1 MENLL
6 SIQREYFSSGATLP
20 VSARIGALKKL
31 RDVIESR
38 AEDISA
44 ALYSDLGKSSFESYM
59 SEIGMVLSEINYML
73 RHIKKYSRIKRVK
86 TPLAQFLAKSYV
98 KKSPYGCVLIMSPWN
113 YPFMLAMEPLVD
125 AIAAGNCAIVKPSA
139 YSPATGKLIEDIVSD
154 TFLPQYVKVVT
165 GGRKENEALLD
176 MPFDKIFF
184 TGSYEVGKT
193 VMRKAAERLTP
204 VTLELGGKSPCVIDK
219 SAKIKLAAK
228 RIVFGKFLNCGQT
241 CVAPDYVLVHKSV
254 EQEFLSALREEIIAQ
269 FGEQP
274 LVNPDYGKIVNQK
287 HFERL
292 CALIDRD
299 KVYFG
304 GQTDETQMKIAP
316 TVLFDVSWDDECMKR
331 ELFGPVLPVIAFS
344 DRDEALKQINSRAK
358 SLAMYVFAEDKKVAD
373 TFISNC
379 AFGGGCVNDVV
390 IHIATSEM
398 GFVGFGDSGMGSYHG
413 KKGFDCFTHEKSIVD
428 KSTKFDLPIRYQPYS
443 KKKEKL
449 LKLFMK

>member
-59 SEIGMVLSEINYML
+59 SEIGMVFSEINYML

-165 GGRKENEALLD
+165 GGRKENQALLD

-184 TGSYEVGKT
+184 T
-193 VMRKAAERLTP
+193 
-204 VTLELGGKSPCVIDK
+204 
-219 SAKIKLAAK
+219 
-228 RIVFGKFLNCGQT
+228 
-241 CVAPDYVLVHKSV
+241 
-254 EQEFLSALREEIIAQ
+254 EI
-269 FGEQP
+269 G
-274 LVNPDYGKIVNQK
+274 
-287 HFERL
+287 
-292 CALIDRD
+292 
-299 KVYFG
+299 
-304 GQTDETQMKIAP
+304 
-316 TVLFDVSWDDECMKR
+316 
-331 ELFGPVLPVIAFS
+331 
-344 DRDEALKQINSRAK
+344 RAH
-358 SLAMYVFAEDKKVAD
+358 V
-373 TFISNC
+373 
-379 AFGGGCVNDVV
+379 
-390 IHIATSEM
+390 
-398 GFVGFGDSGMGSYHG
+398 
-413 KKGFDCFTHEKSIVD
+413 
-428 KSTKFDLPIRYQPYS
+428 
-443 KKKEKL
+443 
-449 LKLFMK
+449 